1 MLQFAECWIYCTT
14 HSQNRKCY
22 NKAYKERKKK
32 EIRSITR
39 CCRALEFELY
49 CWLLRRVK
57 ILTATRTRTFLGLG
71 RIGFISL
78 YNARFFWTSYYII
91 VHTIKLIFYRNTH
104 NFKRM
109 WELKIIDKWCWW
121 IHSFA
126 PRIHSLNSQQSTV
139 NTHSHNWCKWLLQTM
154 KTSWKKSLLK
164 MQSSNSYS
172 NGSWI

>member
-1 MLQFAECWIYCTT
+1 MLYFLFLLKNAAICWMLDILYNSFPKQKMLQQ
-14 HSQNRKCY
+14 S
-22 NKAYKERKKK
+22 YKERKKK

-71 RIGFISL
+71 RIGFISV

-126 PRIHSLNSQQSTV
+126 PRVHSLNSQQSTRIHITDV
-139 NTHSHNWCKWLLQTM
+139 SDCCKQ
-154 KTSWKKSLLK
+154 WKRVGRSLC
-164 MQSSNSYS
+164 
-172 NGSWI
+172 